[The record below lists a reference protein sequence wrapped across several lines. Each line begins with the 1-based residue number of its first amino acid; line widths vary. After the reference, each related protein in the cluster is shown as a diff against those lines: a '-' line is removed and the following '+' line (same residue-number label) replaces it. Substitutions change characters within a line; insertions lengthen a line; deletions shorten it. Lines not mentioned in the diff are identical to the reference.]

1 MSGEEPELD
10 CKELLQLVTSLQ
22 TLTASQQQV
31 NINNFVSFLPY
42 FHIHIIC
49 EGENYTKCFFSSKRR
64 PGRVTC
70 SWFLLTTRSLITSIS
85 RSPSPRPS
93 WSLHCPCDS
102 KHFNSTGN
110 LFFSFLWRVLCL
122 KTKVIWCPLS
132 CLECCFYL
140 SPSSQVVGSKNRQ
153 RHSQPPLPVSCL
165 SDDVFCFSSV
175 VTKLSWFFTN

>member
-31 NINNFVSFLPY
+31 NINNFVSFLPDD
-42 FHIHIIC
+42 IIC
-49 EGENYTKCFFSSKRR
+49 ECENYTNVFFSSKRR

-85 RSPSPRPS
+85 RSPSPS

-102 KHFNSTGN
+102 KHFNFTGN
-110 LFFSFLWRVLCL
+110 LFSPFNDACFVWRL
-122 KTKVIWCPLS
+122 KSSDV
-132 CLECCFYL
+132 
-140 SPSSQVVGSKNRQ
+140 PSLV
-153 RHSQPPLPVSCL
+153 
-165 SDDVFCFSSV
+165 SSV
-175 VTKLSWFFTN
+175 VFICLHLLRSWALKTDRGTPSLRCRWVVLVMTSLVFLQSWPNFLDFLQINF